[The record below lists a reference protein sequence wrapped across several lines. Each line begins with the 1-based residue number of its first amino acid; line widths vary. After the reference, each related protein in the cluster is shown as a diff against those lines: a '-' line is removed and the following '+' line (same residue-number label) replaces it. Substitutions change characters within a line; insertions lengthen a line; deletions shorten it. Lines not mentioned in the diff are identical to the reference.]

1 MRLGGGFIRKVM
13 LVAITFLFS
22 ICIWGFRGI
31 ELENP
36 EMAEEKVLVGIGT
49 IQIPETE
56 TVSVETRSV
65 ERKRKRT
72 RKKKKKVVRKKW
84 TTYRITAYCPCC
96 DCSDK
101 YGRITSTGVVP
112 RQGRTIA
119 VDPKVIPYGSV
130 VRIKGL
136 GDFIAEDCGGKIK
149 GNSIDLYF
157 NVHSDTEKFGVQYR
171 KVYVE
176 RK

>member
-1 MRLGGGFIRKVM
+1 MCLRRWFYQKVM

-22 ICIWGFRGI
+22 FCIWGFQGI

-56 TVSVETRSV
+56 TVYVETRNV

-72 RKKKKKVVRKKW
+72 HKKKKVIRKKW

-101 YGRITSTGVVP
+101 YGRMTSTGVVP

-130 VRIKGL
+130 VPHKRTWRVYRRGL
-136 GDFIAEDCGGKIK
+136 RR
-149 GNSIDLYF
+149 
-157 NVHSDTEKFGVQYR
+157 SDKRKQYR
-171 KVYVE
+171 FIL
-176 RK
+176 

>member
-1 MRLGGGFIRKVM
+1 M
-13 LVAITFLFS
+13 
-22 ICIWGFRGI
+22 
-31 ELENP
+31 ENP

-56 TVSVETRSV
+56 TVSVETRN
-65 ERKRKRT
+65 
-72 RKKKKKVVRKKW
+72 VVRKKW
-84 TTYRITAYCPCC
+84 TTYKVTAYCPCC

-101 YGRITSTGVVP
+101 YGRMTSTGVVP

-130 VRIKGL
+130 VHIKGL
-136 GDFIAEDCGGKIK
+136 GEFIAEDCGGAIK

-157 NVHSDTEKFGVQYR
+157 DVHSDTEKFGVQYR
-171 KVYVE
+171 EVYME

>member
-1 MRLGGGFIRKVM
+1 MCLGGGCIRKVM
-13 LVAITFLFS
+13 LVAITFLYS
-22 ICIWGFRGI
+22 ICIWGFQGI

-56 TVSVETRSV
+56 TVSVETRK
-65 ERKRKRT
+65 ERT
-72 RKKKKKVVRKKW
+72 HKKKKVVRKKW
-84 TTYRITAYCPCC
+84 ATYRITAYCPCC

-101 YGRITSTGVVP
+101 YGRMTSTGVVP

-119 VDPKVIPYGSV
+119 VDPNVIPYGSV
-130 VRIKGL
+130 VHIKGL
-136 GDFIAEDCGGKIK
+136 GEFIAEDCGGAIK
-149 GNSIDLYF
+149 GNSIDIYF
-157 NVHSDTEKFGVQYR
+157 DVHSDTEKFGVQYR
-171 KVYVE
+171 EVYVE

>member
-1 MRLGGGFIRKVM
+1 MCLGGGCIRKVM

-22 ICIWGFRGI
+22 ICIWGFQGI

-56 TVSVETRSV
+56 TVSVETRNV

-72 RKKKKKVVRKKW
+72 HKKKKVVLKKW

-101 YGRITSTGVVP
+101 YGRMTSTGVVP

-119 VDPKVIPYGSV
+119 VDTKVIPYGSV
-130 VRIKGL
+130 VHIKGL
-136 GDFIAEDCGGKIK
+136 GEFIAEDCGGSIK

-157 NVHSDTEKFGVQYR
+157 DVHSDTEKFGVQYR
-171 KVYVE
+171 EVYVE

>member
-1 MRLGGGFIRKVM
+1 
-13 LVAITFLFS
+13 
-22 ICIWGFRGI
+22 
-31 ELENP
+31 
-36 EMAEEKVLVGIGT
+36 MAEEKVLVGIGT
-49 IQIPETE
+49 IRIPETE
-56 TVSVETRSV
+56 TVSVETRNV
-65 ERKRKRT
+65 EQKRKRT
-72 RKKKKKVVRKKW
+72 HKKKKVVREKW

-101 YGRITSTGVVP
+101 YGRMTSTGVVP

-136 GDFIAEDCGGKIK
+136 GEFIAEDCGGA
-149 GNSIDLYF
+149 SIDLYF
-157 NVHSDTEKFGVQYR
+157 DVHSDTEKFGVQYR
-171 KVYVE
+171 EVYME